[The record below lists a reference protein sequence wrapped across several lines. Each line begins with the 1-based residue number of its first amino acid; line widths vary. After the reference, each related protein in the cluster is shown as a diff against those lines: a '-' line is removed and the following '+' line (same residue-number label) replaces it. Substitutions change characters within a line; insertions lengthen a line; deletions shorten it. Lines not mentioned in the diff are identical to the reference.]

1 MNSEISEQEFRDYFA
16 ARALQGIL
24 AYSGDSQYPSRQV
37 EVQMAWNYADLMM
50 DERAKRIKER
60 KS

>member
-1 MNSEISEQEFRDYFA
+1 MNSDSHEQELRDYFA

-24 AYSGDSQYPSRQV
+24 ANSGDGQYPSKQV

>member
-24 AYSGDSQYPSRQV
+24 ANSGNGQYPSRHV